1 MAIFRPFRA
10 VRPAAGYAEQVAQ
23 LPYDVM
29 NSEEARVMAE
39 DRPWD
44 FLHVDRAEIDF
55 PRGIDLYSDEVYA
68 KAAENLNFMREKGIL
83 VEEASPCY
91 YIYREIMNG
100 RAQTGIVGCASV
112 DEYLNNTIKK
122 HEFTVEVKERDRIRH
137 VDTCDANTG
146 VIFLT
151 MRDTAAVVKRM
162 NEVADREDPLYDFT
176 REDGVRHIVWRID
189 NPDTI
194 ALIER
199 AFGRV
204 PNLYIAD
211 GHHRTASAVKVALKR
226 RKQNPS
232 YTGDEEFNFFLAA
245 VFPASSL
252 QIIDYNRVV
261 KDLNGLSEDAFL
273 AKLRNSFS
281 VKPLPEPWDDSEEA
295 LEMVRPKEKHCIS
308 MLLHGKWYELK
319 ALPSAYDP
327 ADPVRQL
334 DVSILQERVLTPV
347 LNIKDPRTDGRI
359 SFVGGIRGLKELVRL
374 TDEGAEL
381 AFAMYPT
388 SMEELMNV
396 ADAGKIMPPKSTW
409 FEPKLLSGLFI
420 HPLS

>member
-55 PRGIDLYSDEVYA
+55 PKGIDVYSDEVYA
-68 KAAENLNFMREKGIL
+68 KAAENLNFMREKGVLI
-83 VEEASPCY
+83 EETTPCY

-162 NEVADREDPLYDFT
+162 NEVADTETPLYDFT
-176 REDGVRHIVWRID
+176 KNDGVRHIVWRVD
-189 NPDTI
+189 NPETI

-199 AFGRV
+199 AF
-204 PNLYIAD
+204 
-211 GHHRTASAVKVALKR
+211 
-226 RKQNPS
+226 
-232 YTGDEEFNFFLAA
+232 
-245 VFPASSL
+245 
-252 QIIDYNRVV
+252 
-261 KDLNGLSEDAFL
+261 
-273 AKLRNSFS
+273 
-281 VKPLPEPWDDSEEA
+281 
-295 LEMVRPKEKHCIS
+295 
-308 MLLHGKWYELK
+308 
-319 ALPSAYDP
+319 
-327 ADPVRQL
+327 
-334 DVSILQERVLTPV
+334 
-347 LNIKDPRTDGRI
+347 
-359 SFVGGIRGLKELVRL
+359 
-374 TDEGAEL
+374 
-381 AFAMYPT
+381 
-388 SMEELMNV
+388 
-396 ADAGKIMPPKSTW
+396 
-409 FEPKLLSGLFI
+409 
-420 HPLS
+420 